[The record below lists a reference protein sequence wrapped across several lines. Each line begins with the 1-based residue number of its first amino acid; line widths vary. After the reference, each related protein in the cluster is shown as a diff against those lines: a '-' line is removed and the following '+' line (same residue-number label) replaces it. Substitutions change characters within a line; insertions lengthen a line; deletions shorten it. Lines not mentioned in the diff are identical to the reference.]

1 MIEDWSQKFL
11 LRFLYY
17 RVSDTYIQGVRH
29 LDIMRHYLIING
41 CLRPNNTVSDTNNNW
56 RDDIWPQ
63 KSRLSKFLLL
73 LPITYF
79 LVEAGERSR

>member
-1 MIEDWSQKFL
+1 
-11 LRFLYY
+11 
-17 RVSDTYIQGVRH
+17 
-29 LDIMRHYLIING
+29 MRHYLIING

-56 RDDIWPQ
+56 KIGIGRLGSGRSNLFIINRITTSIALEITLRDDIWPQ